1 MKIKYRTDKTYLEK
15 INRKEKYT
23 MCFYDSCCPPA
34 QIFQESICGNF
45 NGPTI
50 GVVDETV
57 FTAPV
62 GTYIEGTFEIF
73 NSAASVT
80 TVTGTV
86 NSSTAPVTTTIGPVP
101 PGNTIGKNVKNPTS
115 FVIQMP
121 AGTSGTYNLTL
132 YKRILA

>member
-1 MKIKYRTDKTYLEK
+1 MVQQL
-15 INRKEKYT
+15 
-23 MCFYDSCCPPA
+23 
-34 QIFQESICGNF
+34 
-45 NGPTI
+45 
-50 GVVDETV
+50 DETV

-62 GTYIEGTFEIF
+62 GAYFEGTFEIF
-73 NSAASVT
+73 NSAASVS

-101 PGNTIGKNVKNPTS
+101 PGNTIANTVQNPTS

-121 AGTSGTYNLTL
+121 SGTSGTYSLTL